1 MSIVQQKGVDSLI
14 ADCNIVHCSFGDL
27 GHISGEK
34 LTIKTV
40 SVCVTTHTETVFIS
54 VCDAEKYKYFSASHT
69 LIATCCFRSSWD
81 LLHVYN

>member
-1 MSIVQQKGVDSLI
+1 MQLKGVDSLI

-40 SVCVTTHTETVFIS
+40 SVCVVFLCIAHTRKRVVLDLHGIYCMSTINAKQQLMGLKGTY
-54 VCDAEKYKYFSASHT
+54 VCYMN
-69 LIATCCFRSSWD
+69 
-81 LLHVYN
+81 V